1 MILVDSGVWIDYFR
15 GIKNRQTDKLHA
27 LLASELLAV
36 GDLMLTEVLQGF
48 NSEREFNRAR
58 VFLLTLDQIQIGGT
72 ELAIQAA
79 RNFRALR
86 ALGVSVRKTID
97 VLIATRC
104 IEDDIPLLH
113 RDRDFEYFEQ
123 HLGLRVVLAREI

>member
-1 MILVDSGVWIDYFR
+1 VILVDSGVWIDYFR
-15 GIKNRQTDKLHA
+15 GIRNPQTDKLYS
-27 LLASELLAV
+27 LMTTELLGV

-48 NSEREFNRAR
+48 NSEREFNRAKT
-58 VFLLTLDQIQIGGT
+58 FLLSLDQIQIGGT

-79 RNFRALR
+79 RNFRMLR
-86 ALGVSVRKTID
+86 ALGVTVRKTMD

-113 RDRDFEYFEQ
+113 RDRDFDAFER
-123 HLGLRVVLAREI
+123 HLGLRAALPREI

>member
-15 GIKNRQTDKLHA
+15 GVSNRQTDKLHS
-27 LLASELLAV
+27 LLSSQLLAV
-36 GDLMLTEVLQGF
+36 GDLMLTEVLKGF

-58 VFLLTLDQIQIGGT
+58 AFLLTLDQVQIGGT
-72 ELAIQAA
+72 ELAVQAA
-79 RNFRALR
+79 RNFRTLR
-86 ALGVSVRKTID
+86 ALGVTVRKTID

-113 RDRDFEYFEQ
+113 RDRDFDPFEQ
-123 HLGLRVVLAREI
+123 HLGLRVVLPREI